1 MRNSRTLARDRFGG
15 MRILGSQN
23 DKQDPAGDGGKSCT
37 TNEAAELLGISLQ
50 TVQRWMDRGH
60 LRGWRTPGGHRRV
73 EIASVHDLLATA
85 RQAEGGTA
93 SGNGKAETA
102 PRIYLVDDV
111 PADLELLQAITQF
124 VMPKAHSIGLA
135 NGYDALMAIG
145 REPPDLLIT
154 DIAMPGFDGIEMIR
168 SMRENAAT
176 AHVPIIAVSSYHDE
190 EIRRMFGGIPE
201 GVAFLR
207 KPVTP
212 DALRSA
218 IAKVR
223 QVESLPAI

>member
-1 MRNSRTLARDRFGG
+1 MRKTRKPAGDLFEEVK
-15 MRILGSQN
+15 ILGSQN
-23 DKQDPAGDGGKSCT
+23 DKQDPAGDGGRSCT

-93 SGNGKAETA
+93 SVNGKADAA
-102 PRIYLVDDV
+102 PRIYLVDDA

-124 VMPKAHSIGLA
+124 VMPKARLISLA
-135 NGYDALMAIG
+135 NGFDALMAIG

-176 AHVPIIAVSSYHDE
+176 AHVPIIAVSSHHDE
-190 EIRRMFGGIPE
+190 EIRRLFGAIPE

-207 KPVTP
+207 KPVAP
-212 DALRSA
+212 DTLRSA
-218 IAKVR
+218 IARVR
-223 QVESLPAI
+223 QVESLSTQ

>member
-1 MRNSRTLARDRFGG
+1 MV
-15 MRILGSQN
+15 SQI
-23 DKQDPAGDGGKSCT
+23 DKQDMSGDSGKSCT

-73 EIASVHDLLATA
+73 EIASVHELLATA
-85 RQAEGGTA
+85 RQAEAGAGPVNGRSDA
-93 SGNGKAETA
+93 S

-111 PADLELLQAITQF
+111 PADLELLEAIAQF
-124 VMPKAHSIGLA
+124 VMPKSRLVGLTSGFA
-135 NGYDALMAIG
+135 ALMAIG

-176 AHVPIIAVSSYHDE
+176 ANVPIIAVSSYHDE
-190 EIRRMFGGIPE
+190 EIRRMFGAIPE

-212 DALRSA
+212 DALRTA

-223 QVESLPAI
+223 QGETV